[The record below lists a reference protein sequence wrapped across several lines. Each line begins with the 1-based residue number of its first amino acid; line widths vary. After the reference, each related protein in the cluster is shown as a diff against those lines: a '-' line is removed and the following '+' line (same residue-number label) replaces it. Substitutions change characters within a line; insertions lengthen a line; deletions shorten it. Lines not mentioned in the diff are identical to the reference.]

1 MDMVSTYAFIAI
13 FLGLV
18 VAFVI
23 RAWKGRGK
31 LAARDRWALITGFV
45 AAVTGFAIA
54 SLLIDW
60 VVVPVAVWLAAVGL
74 LAGGV
79 AGAVLRWPRL
89 PWFAGTKPI
98 GRAVAVTASLVICA
112 LVIGAAIL

>member
-54 SLLIDW
+54 SLLINW
-60 VVVPVAVWLAAVGL
+60 VVVSVAIWLVAVGL

-79 AGAVLRWPRL
+79 VGAVLRWPEL
-89 PWFAGTKPI
+89 SWFDGTKPI
-98 GRAVAVTASLVICA
+98 GRAIAVIASLCICA
-112 LVIGAAIL
+112 LIIGVAVI